1 MKRRIALL
9 TGLFILLTTYMNA
22 QNNNIVVLESNVGTI
37 KIKLYDETPQ
47 HRDNFIKLVKEGFYN
62 DLLFHRVIK
71 NFMVQGGDPDSKEAA
86 AGKALGSGGPGY
98 QVPAEIV
105 YPQLFHKRGALS
117 AARTADQVNPEKASS
132 GSQFYIVWGEVY
144 NEGQLKQMEQQKKQQ
159 AMQSYFNGLAATRRE
174 EIQRLYQANDQ
185 AALDALQKEL
195 VGQTEDAFKQ
205 DPNKGAFTEAQMDA
219 YTTVGGTPHLDGEYT
234 VFGEVIE
241 GLDVVEKIQNAATGA
256 NDRPKTDIRMKMYL
270 AE

>member
-1 MKRRIALL
+1 
-9 TGLFILLTTYMNA
+9 
-22 QNNNIVVLESNVGTI
+22 
-37 KIKLYDETPQ
+37 
-47 HRDNFIKLVKEGFYN
+47 
-62 DLLFHRVIK
+62 
-71 NFMVQGGDPDSKEAA
+71 
-86 AGKALGSGGPGY
+86 
-98 QVPAEIV
+98 
-105 YPQLFHKRGALS
+105 
-117 AARTADQVNPEKASS
+117 
-132 GSQFYIVWGEVY
+132 
-144 NEGQLKQMEQQKKQQ
+144 
-159 AMQSYFNGLAATRRE
+159 MQSYFNGLAATRRE